1 MSLSLMLCWTSMHL
15 SHQMLY
21 SSPNNSYGI
30 VLRFTERGLAY
41 AVNIAIYKEVPKWK
55 WTEIINVSIS
65 NVNETADGV
74 NYWIEKLIL
83 NTTPKE
89 PKEGI
94 PNSFSVT
101 IDPTLRCLKV
111 TALDAFA
118 SLRGKVQCHNLTGD
132 EKQNC
137 SVIVKTP
144 WSFRVNIDRDKD
156 GYLMS
161 HMCNSTDKCAIPSS
175 DPALY
180 PTIEFSNCTRSEK
193 KVCARGKSTFEE
205 LFIEHRLNETL
216 NGLKKEACVL
226 IEKFVNKNLTML
238 LRKKIDLIPNIN
250 KTFTIDLLMPKKPLY
265 NESYID
271 TFHKGTVSWYT
282 TDEIYKT
289 TPISNYDLPY
299 NNRMLY
305 LWASGDTIKAFLEGF
320 QIHGNLHQ
328 KITAEDLKNG
338 GLNTTC
344 QTGVCVGRLV
354 PLLAEKYPNHYIDLD
369 LYSLE
374 TPDVKF
380 EQNLAVIKGKIV
392 MFAYVRDPVQK
403 HDIETIGIAKLNG
416 KVSMQIKL
424 WVNGSTLHAVVD
436 AIDPYLENIDSS
448 ISDFNVQTVNFII
461 RSAVIVTVEPLLNEF
476 GKTGFG
482 IPVAHVELYN
492 STIELRKDIILIGS
506 DLVHIEK

>member
-55 WTEIINVSIS
+55 WTKIINVSIS

-74 NYWIEKLIL
+74 NYWIDKLIL
-83 NTTPKE
+83 NTKPKE

-193 KVCARGKSTFEE
+193 KS
-205 LFIEHRLNETL
+205 
-216 NGLKKEACVL
+216 
-226 IEKFVNKNLTML
+226 
-238 LRKKIDLIPNIN
+238 LRKRKINI
-250 KTFTIDLLMPKKPLY
+250 
-265 NESYID
+265 
-271 TFHKGTVSWYT
+271 
-282 TDEIYKT
+282 
-289 TPISNYDLPY
+289 
-299 NNRMLY
+299 
-305 LWASGDTIKAFLEGF
+305 
-320 QIHGNLHQ
+320 
-328 KITAEDLKNG
+328 
-338 GLNTTC
+338 
-344 QTGVCVGRLV
+344 
-354 PLLAEKYPNHYIDLD
+354 
-369 LYSLE
+369 
-374 TPDVKF
+374 
-380 EQNLAVIKGKIV
+380 
-392 MFAYVRDPVQK
+392 
-403 HDIETIGIAKLNG
+403 
-416 KVSMQIKL
+416 
-424 WVNGSTLHAVVD
+424 
-436 AIDPYLENIDSS
+436 
-448 ISDFNVQTVNFII
+448 
-461 RSAVIVTVEPLLNEF
+461 
-476 GKTGFG
+476 
-482 IPVAHVELYN
+482 
-492 STIELRKDIILIGS
+492 
-506 DLVHIEK
+506 